1 MFSSLSDVLVAAVL
15 SAEAAARV
23 QRWRG
28 RPLWT
33 PTKGPLKTRWPLRD
47 ISWCVRVL
55 GADDDASSGFAVNF
69 VRATHP
75 TLEGTAVTRD
85 KSSTH
90 WNPPESW
97 PLAAYVGE
105 GDESRN
111 IRPVR
116 QALPPRARL

>member
-1 MFSSLSDVLVAAVL
+1 LAWASALGTNERSAIRHDGLSVISVGV
-15 SAEAAARV
+15 
-23 QRWRG
+23 RG
-28 RPLWT
+28 FWV
-33 PTKGPLKTRWPLRD
+33 PTMIHLPDSR
-47 ISWCVRVL
+47 
-55 GADDDASSGFAVNF
+55 VNF

-85 KSSTH
+85 KSSTQ

>member
-1 MFSSLSDVLVAAVL
+1 MCWWQLFSQLKRLREFSVGVGV
-15 SAEAAARV
+15 RFGH
-23 QRWRG
+23 QRQVRY
-28 RPLWT
+28 
-33 PTKGPLKTRWPLRD
+33 KTRWPLRD

-85 KSSTH
+85 KSSPQ

-105 GDESRN
+105 GDVSRN

-116 QALPPRARL
+116 QALPARARL